1 MTEFIKDYS
10 KEAQAH
16 QTAGAQEGLV
26 TSFPAYIV
34 VFLIHL
40 LAHDKDFPSEDC
52 WDGEI
57 YAQFC

>member
-10 KEAQAH
+10 REAQAH
-16 QTAGAQEGLV
+16 QTSGAQEGLV

-52 WDGEI
+52 RDGEI